1 LTPYSLYRTSWC
13 SFCARV
19 EACIEHL
26 GLEVELRDI
35 DAGADFRREL
45 AEATGRE
52 TVPCLRTDSPDGD
65 AKWLFESARIV
76 AALEEAAAG

>member
-1 LTPYSLYRTSWC
+1 MSAYSLYRTSWC

-19 EACIEHL
+19 EACIERL

-52 TVPCLRTDSPDGD
+52 TVPCLRTDSQGGEVS
-65 AKWLFESARIV
+65 WLFESARIIE
-76 AALEEAAAG
+76 ALEEAATG